1 MFVLLITLCDKFP
14 TAQVCYPS
22 TIEGFAN
29 DNDAFAQMESMGL
42 PTGFSLRQPDP
53 VAPKQ
58 KKGDKKTFY
67 CKICL
72 IELNSLDTMTS
83 HVKGVK
89 HMKKELQLKE
99 EKNQRYMNGE
109 ISKRELEEEVH
120 NVVPI
125 ANPPATKQKV
135 FIVNII
141 PVYHTFY
148 VAYRPSQVPIRLH
161 DKIKETRDPV
171 VGLDFVKVNKLKFGP
186 FLSF

>member
-1 MFVLLITLCDKFP
+1 MFAILITLCDKFP
-14 TAQVCYPS
+14 IAQVCYPS

-135 FIVNII
+135 FIVNNI
-141 PVYHTFY
+141 PVFHTFS
-148 VAYRPSQVPIRLH
+148 RC
-161 DKIKETRDPV
+161 
-171 VGLDFVKVNKLKFGP
+171 
-186 FLSF
+186 LSSISGSHSAS